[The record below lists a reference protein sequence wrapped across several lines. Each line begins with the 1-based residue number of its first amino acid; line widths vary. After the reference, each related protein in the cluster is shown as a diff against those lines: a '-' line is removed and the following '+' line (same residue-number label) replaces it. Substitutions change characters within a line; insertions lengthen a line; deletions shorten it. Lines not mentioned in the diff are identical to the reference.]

1 MNTSNINNF
10 INVKNDILSNGC
22 DKNVSPTRRLS
33 IANFLCK

>member
-22 DKNVSPTRRLS
+22 DKNVSPTRRFKRS
-33 IANFLCK
+33 EFFM